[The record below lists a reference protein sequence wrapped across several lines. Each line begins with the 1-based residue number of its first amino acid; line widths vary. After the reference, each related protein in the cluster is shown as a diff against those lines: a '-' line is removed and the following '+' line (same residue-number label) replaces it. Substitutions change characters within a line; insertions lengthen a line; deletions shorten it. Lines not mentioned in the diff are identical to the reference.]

1 MATAEPVISV
11 EIDQDASAAYVRLSA
26 GHVARTI
33 EFSEKLIIDLDEHDV
48 VVGIELLGLATAVPL
63 DDIAEQYHILRTEAL
78 TTLVESLV
86 WGRPQTTVA
95 GSTVA
100 RQLPSGAVQASRIMA
115 PTWSENTVGDG
126 QGLDSA

>member
-1 MATAEPVISV
+1 V

-33 EFSEKLIIDLDEHDV
+33 EFSEELNIDLDKHDV
-48 VVGIELLGLATAVPL
+48 VVGIELLDLAKAVPL
-63 DDIAEQYHILRTEAL
+63 DDIAEQYHIRTEAL

-100 RQLPSGAVQASRIMA
+100 RQLPSGAVQASRMVA
-115 PTWSENTVGDG
+115 PT
-126 QGLDSA
+126 